1 MTEMMRT
8 VHTKRTMHD
17 ACTPAGATRIAAVL
31 ELDPGAYTVGRLPR
45 GWHVGLFTTAT
56 PHSALRPDGL
66 GSLGFDLPDLGLPR
80 VVADGRTLRFAG
92 DIPIGAARHR
102 DSRLGSVVKK
112 QGRSGRLAVVSV
124 EHEVVPDGAPV
135 LLERQDYVMPP
146 AAAPGTD
153 TPAAPPVEAPE
164 ER

>member
-1 MTEMMRT
+1 M
-8 VHTKRTMHD
+8 
-17 ACTPAGATRIAAVL
+17 PAGSLRCWDLIPA
-31 ELDPGAYTVGRLPR
+31 PTVGRLPR

-102 DSRLGSVVKK
+102 DSRLGSVV
-112 QGRSGRLAVVSV
+112 
-124 EHEVVPDGAPV
+124 DGAPV
-135 LLERQDYVMPP
+135 LLERPDYVMPP

-153 TPAAPPVEAPE
+153 TPAAPPAEAPE